1 MVRATAFCESAP
13 ILARVRT
20 LIWTSAALYANLK
33 TNAFG
38 ASTELRSRLFLRH
51 PARDWTPTEMSLM
64 TRALKNVASSWG
76 GLAVNIAVGFFLSP
90 FILHH
95 LGDEAFGLWVL
106 IFSLTGY
113 YGIFDFGIRSSLI
126 RYVSKFQATG
136 DKDELARLINTSL
149 FTYTCVGLVLVVPT
163 ILGGLYVDRLFH
175 VSPAFLRDARILFL
189 MVGYSLALGFPLG
202 ISGGILE
209 GLQKFYLLNWTNI
222 VATLLRAILIIYVL
236 RHGFGLLS
244 VALITVSLP
253 LVASAVRAVIAQRL
267 LAIPYGW
274 KYVSRDS
281 LRQVANYGSVTF
293 MIIVAGRLRFKT
305 DAVVIGTFLSAAA
318 ITHFSIGARLVDY
331 AGEVVGSLAQIFTP
345 MSSHFHATG
354 DYDRLRKI
362 FVSGNRACALV
373 MFPMTAALIVMG
385 KSVIEAWVGPRYVSS
400 YIVLLILLI
409 PSTFYMAQ
417 STSNRIL
424 FGMSLHKSLA
434 YIVLMEGIANVILSI
449 VLVRPLGIVGDA
461 IGTAIPLLCTSLFF
475 LPRHMCRQL
484 GIPIRKFLVEAYFYP
499 LVLCV
504 PMILVLLLMQ
514 HSFYAHHYPQLV
526 LNLLAGVTV
535 YGAGVLWFVVTQEP
549 LGIQLKT
556 RMSRYF
562 GQTDGS
568 Q

>member
-1 MVRATAFCESAP
+1 M
-13 ILARVRT
+13 
-20 LIWTSAALYANLK
+20 NLK
-33 TNAFG
+33 IRAF
-38 ASTELRSRLFLRH
+38 
-51 PARDWTPTEMSLM
+51 
-64 TRALKNVASSWG
+64 KNVASSWA

-113 YGIFDFGIRSSLI
+113 YGIFDFGIRSSLV
-126 RYVSKFQATG
+126 RYISKFQATG
-136 DKDELARLINTSL
+136 DKDQLARLVNTSL
-149 FTYTCVGLVLVVPT
+149 FAYSCLGLILVIPT
-163 ILGGLYVDRLFH
+163 ILGGFYVDRFFH
-175 VSPAFLRDARILFL
+175 ISPSFLKDARILFL

-209 GLQKFYLLNWTNI
+209 GLQKFYLMNWTNI
-222 VATLLRAILIIYVL
+222 VATLVRAVLIIHVL
-236 RHGFGLLS
+236 RHGFGLLT
-244 VALITVSLP
+244 VTLITVSLP
-253 LVASAVRAVIAQRL
+253 LIASGVRAVIAHRL

-274 KYVSRDS
+274 KYVDRQS

-293 MIIVAGRLRFKT
+293 MIIVAARMRFKT
-305 DAVVIGTFLSAAA
+305 DAVIIGTFLSAAA

-331 AGEVVGSLAQIFTP
+331 ANEVVSSLAQIFTP

-354 DYDRLRKI
+354 DYAQLRRI

-373 MFPMTAALIVMG
+373 MFPMTVALVVMG

-400 YIVLLILLI
+400 YIVLLIVLI
-409 PSTFYMAQ
+409 PSTFYQAQ

-434 YIVLMEGIANVILSI
+434 YVVLMEGIANVILSI

-484 GIPIRKFLVEAYFYP
+484 GIPVRKFLVEAYFYP
-499 LVLCV
+499 VVLCIPMIFVLVL
-504 PMILVLLLMQ
+504 MQ
-514 HSFYAHHYPQLV
+514 RSFYAHRYPQLI
-526 LNLLAGVTV
+526 LNLLVGIAV
-535 YGAGVLWFVVTQEP
+535 YGVGALWFVLTQEP

-562 GQTDGS
+562 GQTGKS
-568 Q
+568 EL